1 VRIEWTDRA
10 EDDLEDI
17 EAYFGQYNLQSGMA
31 AGVRIED
38 HVKLLE
44 SFPDMGHPGTFSGTR
59 EVVVPKSRCVVVYR
73 VEQELVR
80 VLRIF
85 HGGQER
91 PQKL

>member
-1 VRIEWTDRA
+1 MRIEWTDRA
-10 EDDLEDI
+10 EYDLEDI

-38 HVKLLE
+38 QVKLLK
-44 SFPDMGHPGTFSGTR
+44 SFPDMGHVGTFPGTR
-59 EVVVPKSRCVVVYR
+59 EVAVPKSQCVVVYQ

-91 PQKL
+91 PPQL